1 MDLASFIETNSD
13 SIVTGADIAIARRHL
28 QNYEGSIPGVIS
40 ARLETLLRLATRSIR
55 ERRVDG
61 IEKYMEKIT
70 VERFNAGFDLSE
82 VQSAIN
88 VLEEAIWKLIM
99 YERSPAEQIEEL
111 GLIGTVFGAA
121 KDTLARTYASLAS
134 ARVVVTM
141 NGSVT
146 SDGP

>member
-13 SIVTGADIAIARRHL
+13 SIVTGADMAIARRHL
-28 QNYEGSIPGVIS
+28 QHYEDSIPGVTS
-40 ARLETLLRLATRSIR
+40 GRLEALLRFAIRSIR

-61 IEKYMEKIT
+61 IEKYMGQIT
-70 VERFNAGFDLSE
+70 TERFNAGFDLGE

-99 YERSPAEQIEEL
+99 QERNPAEQIDEL
-111 GLIGTVFGAA
+111 GLVGTVFGAA

-141 NGSVT
+141 K
-146 SDGP
+146 